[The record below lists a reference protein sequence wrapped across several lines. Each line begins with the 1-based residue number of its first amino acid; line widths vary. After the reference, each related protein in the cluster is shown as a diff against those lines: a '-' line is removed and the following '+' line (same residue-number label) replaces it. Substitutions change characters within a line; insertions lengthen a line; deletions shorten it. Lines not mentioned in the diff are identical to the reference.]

1 MSAALSAHRLQV
13 KHENQETVDKAAA
26 RHFRG
31 WILRAAMLGW
41 RAYIAELYRG
51 IDAANMSARYRA
63 LDALNRCM

>member
-1 MSAALSAHRLQV
+1 
-13 KHENQETVDKAAA
+13 
-26 RHFRG
+26 
-31 WILRAAMLGW
+31 MLGW